1 MERKQ
6 LLLRIGALVLVLAA
20 MLTAYGGVLYDLQ
33 IVKGEDYAQQS
44 VRKIAYPETVTA
56 SRGEI
61 LDSYG
66 RVLVS
71 NRTSYKVQLDTAQMG
86 QERKIGR
93 AHV

>member
-44 VRKIAYPETVTA
+44 VRTPP
-56 SRGEI
+56 
-61 LDSYG
+61 
-66 RVLVS
+66 
-71 NRTSYKVQLDTAQMG
+71 
-86 QERKIGR
+86 
-93 AHV
+93 